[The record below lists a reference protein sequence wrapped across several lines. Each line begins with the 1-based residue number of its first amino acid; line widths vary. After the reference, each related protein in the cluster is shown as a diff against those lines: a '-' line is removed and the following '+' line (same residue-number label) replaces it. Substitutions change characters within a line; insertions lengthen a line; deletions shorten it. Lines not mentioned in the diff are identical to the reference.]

1 MTNNE
6 RRIYCYDPL
15 NWKSSLGN
23 SILLTRVFSLK
34 IDQWKECPSGANE
47 VVRQLRDGFQRQGQ
61 NIQQQE
67 LFHQVHKNCRK
78 SCPQRLFPKV
88 VPKVVPKFVPK
99 VVPIAVPETVRW
111 DTKSNDKNN
120 IKFIHSEKSTTC
132 IDVTE

>member
-1 MTNNE
+1 MSKTNFHGKLWWYNQSDLTNNE

-61 NIQQQE
+61 NIQQQ
-67 LFHQVHKNCRK
+67 
-78 SCPQRLFPKV
+78 
-88 VPKVVPKFVPK
+88 
-99 VVPIAVPETVRW
+99 
-111 DTKSNDKNN
+111 
-120 IKFIHSEKSTTC
+120 
-132 IDVTE
+132 